1 MRLSW
6 WEVSWPGPTYFV
18 APAPRRHQ
26 PWVLPSQ
33 PPARRRPRK
42 SRHERERAE
51 DVLGNAL
58 RQIKPRDA
66 A

>member
-1 MRLSW
+1 LGAAFAASRAA
-6 WEVSWPGPTYFV
+6 T
-18 APAPRRHQ
+18 
-26 PWVLPSQ
+26 PS
-33 PPARRRPRK
+33 RK

-58 RQIKPRDA
+58 RHIKPRDA